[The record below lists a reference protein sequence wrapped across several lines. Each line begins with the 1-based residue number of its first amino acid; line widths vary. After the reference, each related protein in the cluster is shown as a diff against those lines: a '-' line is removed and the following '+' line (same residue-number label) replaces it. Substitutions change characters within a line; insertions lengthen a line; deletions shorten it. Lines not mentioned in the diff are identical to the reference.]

1 MVDNNTNLDYTIWA
15 MARRK
20 LSDTTPTGA
29 LDERRLPDGRRKIK
43 LRRAE
48 REALVRRQR
57 AEAAAALFLDLETER
72 TWADI
77 AQELDLSP
85 AQLKDLTK
93 TPEFDAAYN
102 MLFAEL
108 GHDPRFRAVQGALA
122 DMLPLAIRELKNLLL
137 QPNTPAGVRLK
148 AAEKIMDLN
157 GISKPQ
163 QQHSDRQELVRFLVE
178 HKINLEDIRLP
189 TPPEYAAAVQ
199 NYLPE
204 EIVEGE
210 VTSDE
215 DASGL

>member
-1 MVDNNTNLDYTIWA
+1 
-15 MARRK
+15 
-20 LSDTTPTGA
+20 
-29 LDERRLPDGRRKIK
+29 
-43 LRRAE
+43 
-48 REALVRRQR
+48 
-57 AEAAAALFLDLETER
+57 LDLETER

-77 AQELDLSP
+77 ARELGLSP

-93 TPEFDAAYN
+93 TPEFDTAYN

-178 HKINLEDIRLP
+178 HKINLENIRLP
-189 TPPEYAAAVQ
+189 TPPEYAEAVQ

-210 VTSDE
+210 VTNDG
-215 DASGL
+215 DASEP